1 MGNLQNAGAG
11 LRKMFIASL
20 GVVICTILA
29 FIPFVNI
36 LAAIAVIVFMILSM
50 VGLFQAGNDIEGCR
64 TAFILTLVNIIL
76 NILKAGLKSS
86 IMHMI
91 VETAGYIVS
100 FMVIYL
106 VCTSVS
112 EVLNRIG
119 AINVAQMGETT
130 WKINAACNVGL
141 VLIAIL
147 ALIPILGWIAS
158 ILGVIV
164 IVVLSLIGEILYMI
178 FLYKSS
184 QILGE

>member
-20 GVVICTILA
+20 GVIICTILLI
-29 FIPFVNI
+29 IPIVKI
-36 LAAIAVIVFMILSM
+36 LAAIAVLVFLILSM

-76 NILKAGLKSS
+76 KILGVGFKSG
-86 IMHMI
+86 IMNTI
-91 VETAGYIVS
+91 ITIAGYVVS
-100 FMVIYL
+100 FMITYL

-112 EVLNRIG
+112 EVMNQVG

-130 WKINAACNVGL
+130 WKINAICNVGQ
-141 VLIAIL
+141 VFIAIL
-147 ALIPILGWIAS
+147 VLIPILGWIAGVLGAI
-158 ILGVIV
+158 IL
-164 IVVLSLIGEILYMI
+164 VVLSLIGEILYMI

-184 QILGE
+184 QILGA